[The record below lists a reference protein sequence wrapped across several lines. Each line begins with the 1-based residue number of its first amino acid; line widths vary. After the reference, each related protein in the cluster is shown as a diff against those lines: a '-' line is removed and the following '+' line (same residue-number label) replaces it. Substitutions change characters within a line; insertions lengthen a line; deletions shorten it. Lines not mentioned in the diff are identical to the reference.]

1 MATAR
6 FTISFK
12 TNGNADIEDIT
23 ARVQKGVAAQ
33 DIEAGVATVFVPGA
47 TGALTTI
54 ECEPDLV
61 KDMKTLFEEL
71 IPEDRSYN
79 HNSGSPTGNAYSHLR
94 ASMIGP
100 SVSIPFEG
108 KQLTLGT
115 WQQIV
120 FIDFDNRP
128 RSRELI
134 IQITG

>member
-6 FTISFK
+6 FTISFE
-12 TNGNADIEDIT
+12 TGGNADIHDIT
-23 ARVQKGVAAQ
+23 ARVQKGVAGQ
-33 DIEAGVATVFVPGA
+33 SIEDGVATVFVPGA

-54 ECEPDLV
+54 ECEPDLI
-61 KDMKTLFEEL
+61 KDMKVLFEEL
-71 IPEDRSYN
+71 IPENRSYK
-79 HNSGSPTGNAYSHLR
+79 HDSGSPDGNAHSHLR

-120 FIDFDNRP
+120 FLDFDNRP
-128 RSRELI
+128 RSRELVV
-134 IQITG
+134 QITG

>member
-12 TNGNADIEDIT
+12 TSGNADIQDIT
-23 ARVQKGVAAQ
+23 ARVRKGVAGQ
-33 DIEAGVATVFVPGA
+33 SIEDGIATVFVPGA

-54 ECEPDLV
+54 ECEPGLIS
-61 KDMKTLFEEL
+61 DMKSNFEEL

-79 HNSGSPTGNAYSHLR
+79 HDSGSPNGNAHSHLR

-100 SVSIPFEG
+100 SVSIPFED

-128 RSRELI
+128 RSRELVV
-134 IQITG
+134 QITG